1 MNTNYF
7 LLFDPFIPDVVVN
20 KSLVEWSQSFA
31 ISFIK
36 VNQELRT
43 ISIKDQP
50 TYFLQSSTQ
59 RKLKTCLLG
68 CHGLDYRFNLCQNHS
83 SSNKIKKGRGEAIVQ

>member
-1 MNTNYF
+1 MNANYI
-7 LLFDPFIPDVVVN
+7 LLPDPFIPDVVVN

-43 ISIKDQP
+43 ISIKYQP
-50 TYFLQSSTQ
+50 TYSLPRSTQ
-59 RKLKTCLLG
+59 RKL
-68 CHGLDYRFNLCQNHS
+68 
-83 SSNKIKKGRGEAIVQ
+83 